1 MNELSQVFKALS
13 EPLRLRILRRLLT
26 NGREAYGE
34 ELAEALGIPAYR
46 LSRHLKVLISTGLVT
61 ERREGRWV
69 YYSLAKNHGNGHVL
83 ASLRRLLANAR
94 PPVEPRRLRR
104 SGATSRA
111 KRGTNGRT
119 AMHPY
124 EASDFNWNEGPAIPG
139 ML

>member
-69 YYSLAKNHGNGHVL
+69 YYSLAKNHGHGQVL
-83 ASLRRLLANAR
+83 VSLRHLLANAK
-94 PPVEPRRLRR
+94 PPRRRKIRR
-104 SGATSRA
+104 ARPA
-111 KRGTNGRT
+111 LV
-119 AMHPY
+119 P
-124 EASDFNWNEGPAIPG
+124 EQVNWNEGPAIPG